1 MQWNVVFLL
10 LYCRSQRKRQA
21 RNPPMRAWDRAWRTW
36 GHIAWRTKYQEYR
49 CLGLY
54 HFFSLLWPLIERNN
68 NKQMYFKIH
77 YCVIYSV
84 AVVVKFFIYF
94 SDSIGCGL
102 DRLKWTS
109 VSEILDQVF
118 KHTDISIT
126 VYSLPQREETTVM
139 KENRRRWFMEMLII
153 EMLMYFCIW
162 SQRDFFFSNLETCSF
177 LCWWKIKLSFYK
189 RTHINSYTTSSGII
203 IEPFC
208 NDCWDYFQNIL
219 IYAHH

>member
-1 MQWNVVFLL
+1 M
-10 LYCRSQRKRQA
+10 
-21 RNPPMRAWDRAWRTW
+21 
-36 GHIAWRTKYQEYR
+36 
-49 CLGLY
+49 
-54 HFFSLLWPLIERNN
+54 
-68 NKQMYFKIH
+68 
-77 YCVIYSV
+77 
-84 AVVVKFFIYF
+84 VVKFFIYF

-126 VYSLPQREETTVM
+126 VYSLPQKEETTVM

-153 EMLMYFCIW
+153 EILMYMKP
-162 SQRDFFFSNLETCSF
+162 RRFFFVKVGNMLFSLLN
-177 LCWWKIKLSFYK
+177 KIKLSFYK
-189 RTHINSYTTSSGII
+189 RTHISSYPTSSGII

-219 IYAHH
+219 ICVHH